1 MRILLSVDNVVAD
14 AQTQITDRVES
25 SGAAENAPYVI
36 TVWRS
41 AYLTLGAFETF
52 QEALTAYAKV
62 TDRTKQLVNVDRAE
76 CGRDGLTEDERD
88 QVAAVAHAEE
98 QSARVA

>member
-1 MRILLSVDNVVAD
+1 MS
-14 AQTQITDRVES
+14 
-25 SGAAENAPYVI
+25 APYVV

-52 QEALTAYAKV
+52 PEALAAYSKV

-88 QVAAVAHAEE
+88 QVAAVAYAEE
-98 QSARVA
+98 KAS